1 MRTPHNPYGGVN
13 PLIDKM
19 IGNAYDVVKY
29 VARHLKAIR
38 YVAENMERIYDAV
51 HGYRFGVEGYASGPT
66 LVLNLPNNLYA
77 YDIQGLYVVA
87 HEGGK
92 VYMPGPDTFNAGV
105 DGTQLIISIS
115 NPDLEY
121 ARFQATILTPFPSQ
135 MGDDL

>member
-29 VARHLKAIR
+29 VASHLKAIR
-38 YVAENMERIYDAV
+38 YVAENMETIHDAV

-66 LVLNLPNNLYA
+66 LVLNLPSDLDTYT
-77 YDIQGLYVVA
+77 IQGLYVVA
-87 HEGGK
+87 HEGGM
-92 VYMPGPDTFNAGV
+92 VYTPGADTFNAGI

-115 NPDLEY
+115 NPNLQS
-121 ARFQATILTPFPSQ
+121 ARFCASILTPFPSQ
-135 MGDDL
+135 MVEQ